1 MVRWDEFEKI
11 STSEWVKKINF
22 DLKGKKLAEDFK
34 YVVCE
39 GLECSPFLTESDVPS
54 APPVYGPHTRSGV
67 HIIADQPAAANLKAR
82 SMLSYGAQALSFE
95 VDESWDLNILFEGIY
110 LDMIHVILKTEG
122 DIDTVRRK
130 VEEYTNQNYGEKNS
144 NIVLISSVES
154 KRKSIHLE
162 YQHTVTERLQLLK
175 NFLHETPGDQMD
187 GFLVITLDL
196 KKDFLA
202 QVAELR
208 AIRKHLEKYK
218 TSHSEI
224 KNEVL
229 LISQIHRDVYH
240 SDQIHPLIISNYLI
254 MSSYLG
260 MSDFSFGLPY
270 DEDEEAARLCLNIQH
285 IFNEESYLGDVSDP
299 VAGSYIIEKLTE
311 QMLTLLE

>member
-11 STSEWVKKINF
+11 STSEWLKKINI
-22 DLKGKKLAEDFK
+22 DLKGKKLAED
-34 YVVCE
+34 YTYLVCE

-54 APPVYGPHTRSGV
+54 APPLLGPHTKPGV
-67 HIIADQPAAANLKAR
+67 HIIADQPSAANHKAH
-82 SMLSYGAQALSFE
+82 SMLSYGAEALSFII
-95 VDESWDLNILFEGIY
+95 DESWDFNILFEGIY

-122 DIDTVRRK
+122 DIDTVRKK
-130 VEEYTNQNYGEKNS
+130 VEDYTNKNYSKKNT
-144 NIVLISSVES
+144 NIFVISAEET
-154 KRKSIHLE
+154 KRTGIHLK
-162 YQHTVTERLQLLK
+162 YKHTVKERLQLLK
-175 NFLHETPGDQMD
+175 SYLNEMPVNQNAGY
-187 GFLVITLDL
+187 LVITLDL

-202 QVAELR
+202 QIAELR
-208 AIRKHLEKYK
+208 AIRKHLENYK
-218 TSHSEI
+218 TSHPEI

-229 LISQIHRDVYH
+229 LISQIHPDAYNPE
-240 SDQIHPLIISNYLI
+240 QIHPLIVSNYLI

-260 MSDFSFGLPY
+260 MSDFSFGISY

-311 QMLTLLE
+311 QMLTLMK